1 MRAHT
6 ISHFQ
11 PQLRPSSY
19 FSRLKKLEQSADIML
34 PNAKTDQFNTFL
46 IYYTYFIQRI

>member
-6 ISHFQ
+6 ISHSQ

-34 PNAKTDQFNTFL
+34 LNAKIDHFNTFL
-46 IYYTYFIQRI
+46 ICYPYFIQRI